1 MSIRQLATLAAALR
15 QSGKPSEKLSGKLS
29 GKLSSLD
36 KRMSSKLEG
45 VEKTQAKMLQFQEEQ
60 KETTEIEQVKQER
73 MQQVKN
79 LLFEVKVSTEE
90 AQEERDPLV
99 RGIFLGQL
107 AEELDEAEASTDD
120 LDDFQDKEYAHS
132 VMKAL
137 DEALDAAESTMSD
150 QDYKDLETFEKVL
163 NENSVIEKQISDE
176 EEKRE
181 ELVGKIDEIKI
192 KIDGPS
198 IPVYSRL
205 QLAYRISGLFF
216 IPLCALVDAN
226 LWAAAAF
233 SVWISGWIFWDW
245 RRRRAASRG
254 REELTG
260 EVSQMEEALPHANR
274 RIEELQ
280 VCEKTLS
287 IQLDE
292 VLNRHPSL
300 EALGDD
306 D

>member
-1 MSIRQLATLAAALR
+1 MSKEGTLQFANLFANLQ
-15 QSGKPSEKLSGKLS
+15 QSGKF
-29 GKLSSLD
+29 SSLD

-45 VEKTQAKMLQFQEEQ
+45 VEKTQAKMLQFQEE
-60 KETTEIEQVKQER
+60 EREAAEFEQVKQER
-73 MQQVKN
+73 NAQVKN
-79 LLFEVKVSTEE
+79 FLFEVKVSTEE

-107 AEELDEAEASTDD
+107 AEELGEAEVSTDD

-132 VMKAL
+132 AMKAL

-205 QLAYRISGLFF
+205 QLAYIISGLFF
-216 IPLCALVDAN
+216 ITLCALVVDATLLTP
-226 LWAAAAF
+226 LWAAAF
-233 SVWISGWIFWDW
+233 SVWIFRFW

-254 REELTG
+254 AISGKEREELTG